1 MISDDI
7 RDALDGTIDTEGI
20 VRLLSADGK
29 DRQELFAAARE
40 VRERNFGT
48 KIFTYGFVYF
58 STHCKNNC
66 SFCY

>member
-7 RDALDGTIDTEGI
+7 RDASDGAIDTEGI

-40 VRERNFGT
+40 ARGKNFGN
-48 KIFTYGFVYF
+48 KIFT
-58 STHCKNNC
+58 
-66 SFCY
+66 